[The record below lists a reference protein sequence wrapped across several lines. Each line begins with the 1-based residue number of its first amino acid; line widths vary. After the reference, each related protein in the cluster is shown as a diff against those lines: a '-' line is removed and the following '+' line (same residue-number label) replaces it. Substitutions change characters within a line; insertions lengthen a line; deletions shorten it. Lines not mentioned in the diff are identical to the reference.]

1 MALNLVRNSRVFF
14 TTNVD
19 STTGV
24 INNSATAQATTANT
38 VELQV
43 LDGFTFSQNTNQD
56 TITISEAGG
65 APVRGQR
72 AFNTSLAPVDFSMS
86 TYVRPSKPSTVVKAE
101 ESVLWNALMGV
112 NDIDSTGVTITGSPS
127 LAYTFTDISD
137 TESATKGSLVITLTS
152 GALTNTPT
160 LKIGDTVVLG
170 GITFTGATDK
180 LNAAAK
186 IVSFT
191 TTTSGANPVTVTE
204 NTVGTTVATSNLT
217 AITLEYADPYTASI
231 ASGITVGT
239 LKAYKSSWAPAT
251 STYSLVSSAS
261 SNFNQLQKFGLIFV
275 VDSVAYAVDNAALN
289 QATIDFGLDA
299 IATIAWTGQAT
310 ALRQITTTLS
320 GSTFT
325 GTDFGGTAAAKN
337 TAANY
342 ITNKL
347 STVTLKLTK
356 ALKKADDTVVAAAGS
371 EYNVALTGGSLTINN
386 NISYITPANLGVVNS
401 PVVYYTGTRAINGSI
416 NAYLKTGTDVNG
428 TGKLLMNMLSAATTT
443 IEPMITL
450 SIAIGGSSNT
460 TKVVLDMP
468 SATISIPT
476 VDVQQ
481 VVSTVINFTAQ
492 GSSISATAAKNTFD
506 LSKSN
511 DLTIKYYSSTTT
523 A

>member
-14 TTNVD
+14 TTNVNG
-19 STTGV
+19 TTGV
-24 INNSATAQATTANT
+24 INATGATTANT
-38 VELQV
+38 VEIQV

-56 TITISEAGG
+56 TVTISEAGG
-65 APVRGQR
+65 APTRGQR

-86 TYVRPSKPSTVVKAE
+86 TYIRPSTDSSVVSAE

-112 NDIDSTGVTITGSPS
+112 NNIDTAGITIGGAPS
-127 LAYTFTDISD
+127 FAYAFTDISA
-137 TESATKGSLVITLTS
+137 TESATKGTLTITLTS
-152 GALTNTPT
+152 GTLTGTGT
-160 LKIGDTVVLG
+160 ISVGDTIVFG
-170 GITFTGATDK
+170 GFTAPANSIEY

-186 IVSFT
+186 IISYKT
-191 TTTSGANPVTVTE
+191 TGAAQTSGVVPTSGLTE
-204 NTVGTTVATSNLT
+204 LV
-217 AITLEYADPYTASI
+217 LEYANPKNAAIANGTITA
-231 ASGITVGT
+231 GT
-239 LKAYKSSWAPAT
+239 LKAYKSSWAPAGG
-251 STYSLVSSAS
+251 SSYSLVSSAS

-310 ALRQITTTLS
+310 ALRQIATTLS

-325 GTDFGGTAAAKN
+325 GTDFAGTAAAKN
-337 TAANY
+337 TSAQY

-347 STVTLKLTK
+347 STVTLTSAK
-356 ALKKADDTVVAAAGS
+356 AIGAAAAGS

-401 PVVYYTGTRAINGSI
+401 PVVYYTGTRAISGSM
-416 NAYLKTGTDVNG
+416 NAYLKTGTGVNG
-428 TGKLLMNMLSAATTT
+428 TGKLLMDMLAAASST

-450 SIAIGGSSNT
+450 SLAIGGKSNT
-460 TKVVLDMP
+460 VKVILDMP

-481 VVSTVINFTAQ
+481 VISTVINFTAQ
-492 GSSISATAAKNTFD
+492 GSSQSATAANSTFD

-511 DLTIKYYSSTTT
+511 DITVRYY

>member
-14 TTNVD
+14 TTNVN

-24 INNSATAQATTANT
+24 INATGADTTNT
-38 VELQV
+38 TEIQV

-65 APVRGQR
+65 TPVRGQR

-86 TYVRPSKPSTVVKAE
+86 TYVRPSKPGSVVNAE
-101 ESVLWNALMGV
+101 EAVLWNALMGV
-112 NDIDSTGVTITGSPS
+112 NNIDASGITIAGTTASY
-127 LAYTFTDISD
+127 AYTFTDID
-137 TESATKGSLVITLTS
+137 TDNTATKGTLVITLTGGSLTGTGTISVGDTIVFS
-152 GALTNTPT
+152 GFTTPT
-160 LKIGDTVVLG
+160 DSIDS
-170 GITFTGATDK
+170 

-186 IVSFT
+186 IVSYSKT
-191 TTTSGANPVTVTE
+191 AGGASPVTSGAVE
-204 NTVGTTVATSNLT
+204 TSGLT
-217 AITLEYADPYTASI
+217 AITLEYANPKNAAITGI
-231 ASGITVGT
+231 AAGT
-239 LKAYKSSWAPAT
+239 LKAYKSSWAPAGG
-251 STYSLVSSAS
+251 SSYSLVSSAS

-325 GTDFGGTAAAKN
+325 GAGFAGTAAAKN
-337 TAANY
+337 TAAQY

-347 STVTLKLTK
+347 STVTLTSAK
-356 ALKKADDTVVAAAGS
+356 AIGAAAAKS
-371 EYNVALTGGSLTINN
+371 EYGIALTGGSLTINN

-401 PVVYYTGTRAINGSI
+401 PVVYYTGTRAISGSL
-416 NAYLKTGTDVNG
+416 NAYLKTGTGVNG
-428 TGKLLMNMLSAATTT
+428 TGKLLMDMLAAASTT
-443 IEPMITL
+443 IEPMISL
-450 SIAIGGSSNT
+450 SLAIGGKSNT
-460 TKVVLDMP
+460 VKVELDMP

-492 GSSISATAAKNTFD
+492 GSSQSATAANSTFD

-511 DLTIKYYSSTTT
+511 DITVRYY